1 MAAVR
6 KVSLELPAG
15 RFYVL
20 RGENGAG
27 KSTLLRM
34 IAGLNEPTEGSIQI
48 FGQPN
53 RQALHLLG
61 YMAHAPLL
69 YDELDGMEN
78 LRFFARLYGIDS
90 DQPLLEA
97 MRRVGLDP

>member
-1 MAAVR
+1 M
-6 KVSLELPAG
+6 
-15 RFYVL
+15 L

-53 RQALHLLG
+53 RKQLHEMADMLQDFMAL
-61 YMAHAPLL
+61 APEVLSQ
-69 YDELDGMEN
+69 
-78 LRFFARLYGIDS
+78 LREREGS
-90 DQPLLEA
+90 
-97 MRRVGLDP
+97 RT